1 MKKETSR
8 PRMLCDS
15 SDFPN
20 VFEGSCGMVR
30 ARLAWREPMMSTP
43 EREQFSA
50 IERIER
56 SLLLLAYFI
65 ELDGDV
71 HVPMY
76 QEFEAEDLFD
86 QLFGLRR

>member
-1 MKKETSR
+1 
-8 PRMLCDS
+8 MLCDS

-50 IERIER
+50 IER
-56 SLLLLAYFI
+56 SLLCLPIFI

-86 QLFGLRR
+86 HLFGLRR